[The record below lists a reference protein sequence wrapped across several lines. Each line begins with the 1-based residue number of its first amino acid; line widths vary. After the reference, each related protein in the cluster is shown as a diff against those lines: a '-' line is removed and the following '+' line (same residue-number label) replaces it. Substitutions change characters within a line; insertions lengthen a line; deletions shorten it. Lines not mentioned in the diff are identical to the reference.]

1 MRWVGPLLLFVCGAC
16 AADATSSEPA
26 PPAATPA
33 SGTGEAPREPP
44 PAAEPDGGM
53 ATPAR
58 APGCRVAPAGGGTF
72 TEKTVKVGAASRSY
86 HLAVPAGLALG
97 KVAPLLFVLH
107 PAGDESPENMRDW
120 FAVESKLAGTI
131 AVYPQA
137 LKRTRSD
144 GSGGNIPRWDVDGKE
159 DLAFFDAILASLKDA
174 YCIEPGKTFLTG
186 FSSGG
191 NMSQQLACLRQ
202 KDVAAMAVVAGP
214 GPFVDACEGPV
225 TAWMTHDVDDKALP
239 IGGARSSRDFW
250 LEQDGC
256 DVAKATPVP
265 GRPECK
271 RYDACTSKRSLVY
284 CETSG
289 VGHDVPAFAVD
300 AIGAFLGAL

>member
-1 MRWVGPLLLFVCGAC
+1 MRRALLSFVLSFVGVAC
-16 AADATSSEPA
+16 APEVTSTASD
-26 PPAATPA
+26 PPAVPPA
-33 SGTGEAPREPP
+33 SATAEVPEGEPP
-44 PAAEPDGGM
+44 TMPVMPAKAK
-53 ATPAR
+53 
-58 APGCRVAPAGGGTF
+58 GCGVAPAAGGTF
-72 TEKTVKVGAASRSY
+72 SEKTVMLAGVARAY
-86 HLAVPAGLALG
+86 HLAVPPGLVLG
-97 KVAPLLFVLH
+97 KTAPLLFVLH
-107 PAGDESPENMRDW
+107 PAGDENPENMRDW

-159 DLAFFDAILASLKDA
+159 DLAFFDAILGSLKDA
-174 YCIEPGKTFLTG
+174 YCIEPAKTFLTG

-202 KDVAAMAVVAGP
+202 KDVSAMAVVAGP
-214 GPFVDACEGPV
+214 GPFVDACDGPI
-225 TAWMTHDVDDKALP
+225 TAWMSHDVDDKALP

-250 LEQDGC
+250 LAQDGC
-256 DVAKATPVP
+256 DEKKTTPVP

-271 RYDACTSKRSLVY
+271 RYDTCTSKRSLVY

-289 VGHDVPAFAVD
+289 VGHDVPKFAVD
-300 AIGAFLGAL
+300 AIGAFLTAL

>member
-1 MRWVGPLLLFVCGAC
+1 MRRAGPLLMFVLAAC
-16 AADATSSEPA
+16 ATEATSSEA
-26 PPAATPA
+26 NPPALPPA
-33 SGTGEAPREPP
+33 SGTGEVPGETPP
-44 PAAEPDGGM
+44 DPKPDATAMPAKAK
-53 ATPAR
+53 
-58 APGCRVAPAGGGTF
+58 GCSVAPAAGGTF
-72 TEKTVKVGAASRSY
+72 AEKTVMLGGVARTY
-86 HLAVPAGLALG
+86 HLAVPTGLVMG
-97 KVAPLLFVLH
+97 KAAPLLFVLH
-107 PAGDESPENMRDW
+107 PAGDENPENMRDW
-120 FAVESKLAGTI
+120 FAVESKLAGAI

-159 DLAFFDAILASLKDA
+159 DLAFFDAILASTKDA
-174 YCIEPGKTFLTG
+174 YCIEPAKTFLTG

-202 KDVAAMAVVAGP
+202 KDIGAMAVVAGP
-214 GPFVDACEGPV
+214 GPFVDTCDGPI

-239 IGGARSSRDFW
+239 VGGARSSRDFW

-256 DVAKATPVP
+256 DRAKTTPVA

-289 VGHDVPAFAVD
+289 VGHDEPAFAVD
-300 AIGAFLGAL
+300 AIGAFLSGL